1 MEHCKLQIGCMII
14 VLYITFIYI
23 REKQIYLQKTRDW
36 LFEGLLG
43 MGIISILFD
52 GATAYTVNRLE
63 QTPLLLNG
71 ILHMCF
77 LIGLDVLV
85 FMMFLYML
93 DITKGLPRKKGVQ
106 ILLLLPLVI
115 NILVVILFMPELHY
129 RQGVV
134 TNYSMGIS
142 AYTCYVMVAIYMLV
156 SIGIF
161 LYKWKTLDRRKQISI
176 STYLIVTTGVTGYQM
191 WKPEALMTALVPT
204 MVVISIYLNQENP
217 LFTKLQKYHDEMIK
231 GFATLVENRDD
242 STGGH
247 IHRTTAYV
255 ELLAEELKK
264 RGFYKDQ
271 LTSDYIQNLVMAAP
285 MHDIG
290 KIAIPDGILQKPGK
304 LTAEEYTI
312 MKTHAERG
320 GNIIRHTFG
329 HLGEDAYEEMAYEV
343 ARHHHEKWNGGGYPD
358 GLTRKEIPLCA
369 RIMAIADVFDAV
381 SAKRCY
387 RDALPLKECFRII
400 EEGSETDFDPVMV
413 EVFLDMKDKIT
424 IVYKNSDAK
433 CGIKQTDS
441 SEIKM

>member
-23 REKQIYLQKTRDW
+23 REKQIYHQKTRDW

-63 QTPLLLNG
+63 QTPLLLNS

-77 LIGLDVLV
+77 LISLDVLV

-290 KIAIPDGILQKPGK
+290 KIAIPDAILQKPGK

-320 GNIIRHTFG
+320 GKIIRHTFG
-329 HLGEDAYEEMAYEV
+329 HLGEDVYEEMAYEV

-387 RDALPLKECFRII
+387 RDALPLEECFRII
-400 EEGSETDFDPVMV
+400 EEGSGTDFDPVMV
-413 EVFLDMKDKIT
+413 EVFLDMKEKIT

-433 CGIKQTDS
+433 CGIKQIDS
-441 SEIKM
+441 NETKI